1 MVAAHVSTIAVRVA
15 IFSAYCE
22 VSPVVPRQ
30 LLDPDVDTVDL
41 VPRRLG
47 LTKVVCRH
55 IDLFAN
61 AAAQVRKL
69 SVDPTSASTVTSA
82 GSSVPFR

>member
-30 LLDPDVDTVDL
+30 LLDPDVDSVDL
-41 VPRRLG
+41 VPRKLG
-47 LTKVVCRH
+47 LTKVVSR
-55 IDLFAN
+55 IVDLLA
-61 AAAQVRKL
+61 
-69 SVDPTSASTVTSA
+69 DICP
-82 GSSVPFR
+82 